1 MKKTHHS
8 HQSSQET
15 QGNILLLRGK
25 IFPPQAGV
33 DHFFTT
39 RQGGVSTGGYASLN
53 LGGHVDDHPEA
64 VARNRAL
71 LLAALGLGARELAL
85 VNQVHGD
92 RAVVAGTEGA
102 YPDADAVVTDQPGVV
117 VAVLTADCVPVLFAD
132 HQARVVGAAHA
143 GWRGALAGILDNTLA
158 LMETLGARRERI
170 AAIIGPCIH
179 AASYEVDAAFR
190 DRFPAGADNKINQG
204 HQKFFSNRAES
215 GILTFDLPGYVHG
228 RLIENGLDAL
238 AIFNLEQCTY
248 ALDSLFFSHRRAT
261 HRGEVPCGRQMGGI
275 HLLP

>member
-8 HQSSQET
+8 CRSSEET
-15 QGNILLLRGK
+15 QENILLLRGK
-25 IFPPQAGV
+25 NFPPLEGV

-39 RQGGVSTGGYASLN
+39 RQGGVSTGNYASLN
-53 LGGHVDDHPEA
+53 LGGHVNDHPEA

-71 LLAALGLGARELAL
+71 LMAALGPQAQELAL

-92 RAVVAGTEGA
+92 RAVVAGMEGA
-102 YPDADAVVTDQPGVV
+102 YPDADAVVTDRPGVV
-117 VAVLTADCVPVLFAD
+117 VGVLTADCVPVLFAD
-132 HQARVVGAAHA
+132 CQGRVVGAAHA

-170 AAIIGPCIH
+170 VAIVGPCIH
-179 AASYEVDAAFR
+179 AASYEVDAPFR
-190 DRFPAGADNKINQG
+190 DRFLQGTDNKINQAY
-204 HQKFFSNRAES
+204 QKFFSNRAQS

-238 AIFNLEQCTY
+238 KIFNLEQCTY

-261 HRGEVPCGRQMGGI
+261 HRGALPCGRQLGGI